1 MLMMH
6 IRKLENRSRIHGYS
20 HLYKRSSLLCSKSQ
34 ARNTCSTLSYIKWP
48 FICEPVSDQM
58 VAATTRWAHS
68 SEVTS
73 AGLPGLQHFRL
84 ELSGIRP
91 ADTYR
96 KNPAAVASLLW
107 QANRAGTGCPSTPSH
122 VSHLF
127 NGTSLLSDLLYHC
140 IMMPRHARM

>member
-20 HLYKRSSLLCSKSQ
+20 HLYRRSSLLCSKSQ

-48 FICEPVSDQM
+48 FICEPVSDQV

-91 ADTYR
+91 ADTCR
-96 KNPAAVASLLW
+96 KNPAAVASFKLLW
-107 QANRAGTGCPSTPSH
+107 QVAPASCSGKPTGQAQAVPQHRP
-122 VSHLF
+122 
-127 NGTSLLSDLLYHC
+127 
-140 IMMPRHARM
+140 I